1 MGEEIGT
8 YGKPKATGQP
18 GHPRARRRFLTQ
30 IATGALGVLAL
41 PVVHDATDGLTHGP
55 RTTTRSPGKASTV
68 HSARDR
74 ARAMVLSQRL
84 GPDGL
89 PVGSVAGAFI
99 GTEGRTVLVGV
110 AEPPVG
116 VIRVKVTGHTEVWA
130 RGRRAEGDVSA
141 CRAGDRVNI
150 GTYFA
155 GRMRV
160 ATYINVNGLAYWA
173 KVTNVGSGSLT
184 AAPYYGGSAW
194 EPIAVS
200 MSRWSTVYSRD
211 PDVPPVHGRGAAKAM
226 LNPGDSIHMTCL
238 GSSPQPNPKAIWG
251 VTIHQ
256 LRGSV
261 Q

>member
-8 YGKPKATGQP
+8 YGNPKAAGQP
-18 GHPRARRRFLTQ
+18 GHSRARRRFLSE

-41 PVVHDATDGLTHGP
+41 PAVRDAADGLTHAP
-55 RTTTRSPGKASTV
+55 RARSSGEASTV
-68 HSARDR
+68 RGARDR
-74 ARAMVLSQRL
+74 PRAVSLSQRL

-89 PVGSVAGAFI
+89 PDGSVAGAFI

-155 GRMRV
+155 GRVRV

-173 KVTNVGSGSLT
+173 EVTNVGSDSLT
-184 AAPYYGGSAW
+184 AAPYYGGRAW

-200 MSRWSTVYSRD
+200 MNRWSTVYSRD
-211 PDVPPVHGRGAAKAM
+211 PDVPPAHGRGAGKA
-226 LNPGDSIHMTCL
+226 LLSPGDSIHMTCL

-256 LRGSV
+256 LPGSV

>member
-18 GHPRARRRFLTQ
+18 GHPRARRRFLTE

-41 PVVHDATDGLTHGP
+41 TAVRDATDGLTHGP
-55 RTTTRSPGKASTV
+55 RTTTHSPGKASAV
-68 HSARDR
+68 HAAHDGPRIVS
-74 ARAMVLSQRL
+74 LSQRL

-89 PVGSVAGAFI
+89 PDASVAGAFI
-99 GTEGRTVLVGV
+99 GTEGRIVLVGV

-155 GRMRV
+155 GRLRV

-173 KVTNVGSGSLT
+173 EITNVGSDSLT
-184 AAPYYGGSAW
+184 AVPYYGGRAW
-194 EPIAVS
+194 EPIAVP
-200 MSRWSTVYSRD
+200 MSQWSTVYSRD
-211 PDVPPVHGRGAAKAM
+211 PDIPPAHGRGAAKA
-226 LNPGDSIHMTCL
+226 LLSPGDSIHMTCL

-256 LRGSV
+256 LHGSV